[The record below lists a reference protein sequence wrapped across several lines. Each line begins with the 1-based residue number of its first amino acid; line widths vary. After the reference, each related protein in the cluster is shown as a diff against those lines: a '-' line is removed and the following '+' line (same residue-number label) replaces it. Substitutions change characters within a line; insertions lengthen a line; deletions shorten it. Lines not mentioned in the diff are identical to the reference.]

1 MDVKIYCKIKNISR
15 IKAWYKQMISQIV
28 SVNAKPVEQDI
39 KIQELK
45 VSQSQETQSTVQSQP
60 QVQQKE
66 QVKVKQDDEAVVYET
81 AQKSS
86 NTEEVL
92 TAKSTESD
100 ETNSDMDI
108 NGDGLITVYEMME
121 YLKSQLKGTD
131 SEESGKVSFVDAS
144 NAVNAFNKYRAN
156 S

>member
-1 MDVKIYCKIKNISR
+1 MDVKIYSKIKNISR
-15 IKAWYKQMISQIV
+15 IKTWYKQMISQIA

-45 VSQSQETQSTVQSQP
+45 VSQSQETQPAVQSQP
-60 QVQQKE
+60 QVRQKE
-66 QVKVKQDDEAVVYET
+66 QVKVQRDDEAVIYEP

-86 NTEEVL
+86 KPEEVT

-121 YLKSQLKGTD
+121 YLKSQLKGAD
-131 SEESGKVSFVDAS
+131 SDESGKVSLVDAS